1 MNLHSD
7 EGAEELLVLLLRTKM
22 PNTLDRH
29 SISDLTHSNVFY
41 VANLSSSLAFSL
53 ATPLSQIF
61 SYIIANWHC
70 LKLFNRT
77 QAREYSI

>member
-41 VANLSSSLAFSL
+41 VANSR
-53 ATPLSQIF
+53 PLWHSVWPRHSSQIF
-61 SYIIANWHC
+61 SYIIVNWRL
-70 LKLFNRT
+70 LKTF
-77 QAREYSI
+77 